1 VPPAQPRLVLV
12 APPQP
17 ASPGSAVT
25 ITLQVENA
33 TDLYGAPLRL
43 KFDPKRL
50 RLNEVTRGNFL
61 AGDGQNIIFTRNIQ
75 NDLGEVTINL
85 NRLPGAG
92 GVSGNGTLVTLVFQT
107 LAPGA
112 AKVAVSEAP
121 LRNSQLQPITVAAPE
136 TVITVQ

>member
-1 VPPAQPRLVLV
+1 
-12 APPQP
+12 
-17 ASPGSAVT
+17 
-25 ITLQVENA
+25 
-33 TDLYGAPLRL
+33 
-43 KFDPKRL
+43 
-50 RLNEVTRGNFL
+50 VTRGNFL

-92 GVSGNGTLVTLVFQT
+92 GVSGSGTLVTLVFQT

-112 AKVAVSEAP
+112 AKVSVTENP
-121 LRNSQLQPITVAAPE
+121 LRNSQLQPITLPAPE